1 MKSMLLALVLLV
13 LAACG
18 AEDAPK
24 GTQVRTLATSSGTCE
39 TWMKV
44 YKVAPSRPGGSAQ
57 CACAMKKTDPDGSN
71 RMDLLVLNP
80 DGPSFD
86 VKAATKGTAVNQY
99 NDSWAALN
107 CS

>member
-1 MKSMLLALVLLV
+1 MKSLLLALVLV
-13 LAACG
+13 LATACG
-18 AEDAPK
+18 PEEAPK

-57 CACAMKKTDPDGSN
+57 CACALKKSDPDGSN

-86 VKAATKGTAVNQY
+86 VKAAVKGTGPNQY
-99 NDSWAALN
+99 NDSWAAAG
-107 CS
+107 CP